1 MKIFLI
7 ILLFVYV
14 IYVTS
19 EMRDKATEV
28 ISGALGTSHKTNLA
42 YFLGTTIIS
51 VAYIAA
57 TVYLIIKVG

>member
-19 EMRDKATEV
+19 EMRDKAAET
-28 ISGALGTSHKTNLA
+28 ISGVFGTSHKTNAA
-42 YFLGTTIIS
+42 YFIGTTIIT